1 MENPNPPTPHTSTW
15 LDDGDVIVHAGD
27 CTEVMATLD
36 EASIDV
42 VITDPPY
49 GLEFMGREWDSI
61 GRNVGPGG
69 KRRERERLIED
80 RADGKWQPGSTYGA
94 HAKNP
99 RCQHCH
105 RLRFDHTDRKC
116 ACAVPLFHARA
127 SEYGAAMQ
135 EWHIAWTS
143 AAMRV
148 LRPGGHLLA
157 FGGTRTFHRLTCGL
171 EDAGFEIRDVLTW
184 LYGSGFPK
192 SHNLDGEHAGR
203 GTALKPAWEPII
215 LARKPLAG
223 TVAHNVTEHGTGA
236 LNIDAAR
243 IGTEGARSNGGSGKH
258 GTVAFGDYGPTARED
273 YGVGRWP
280 ANVALDEDAAA
291 LLDTEVGDLGPAG
304 TAVRRN
310 RKPGTMTAWM
320 GTRAS
325 PTGDDVTY
333 GDSGGPSRFFYTGK
347 ASTADRN
354 NGHGPANTHPTVKPT
369 DLMRWL
375 VRLATPPGGI
385 ILDPFAGSGTTG
397 VAARAEGHRAVL
409 IERDPEYLQ
418 IIAGRLS
425 QQSLFATGG

>member
-1 MENPNPPTPHTSTW
+1 
-15 LDDGDVIVHAGD
+15 
-27 CTEVMATLD
+27 MATLD

-243 IGTEGARSNGGSGKH
+243 IHTDGRPHRENQGRDAVNCYGDGLAGSRAAGT
-258 GTVAFGDYGPTARED
+258 TDL
-273 YGVGRWP
+273 GRWP
-280 ANVALDEDAAA
+280 ANVALDADAAA
-291 LLDTEVGDLGPAG
+291 LLDDQVGELTSGANPTRRGSDKFR
-304 TAVRRN
+304 TA
-310 RKPGTMTAWM
+310 
-320 GTRAS
+320 
-325 PTGDDVTY
+325 Y
-333 GDSGGPSRFFYTGK
+333 GDFTGQAECVAQRGKDVGGPSRFFYTGK

>member
-1 MENPNPPTPHTSTW
+1 MNAPW
-15 LDDGDVIVHAGD
+15 LNDGDVTVHAGD

-280 ANVALDEDAAA
+280 ANVAMDEDAAA
-291 LLDTEVGDLGPAG
+291 LLDAQAT
-304 TAVRRN
+304 
-310 RKPGTMTAWM
+310 
-320 GTRAS
+320 
-325 PTGDDVTY
+325 
-333 GDSGGPSRFFYTGK
+333 GGPSRFFYTGK
-347 ASTADRN
+347 ASRKDR
-354 NGHGPANTHPTVKPT
+354 GEGNTHPTVKPSA
-369 DLMRWL
+369 LMRWL
-375 VRLATPPGGI
+375 VRLATPPGGV

-397 VAARAEGHRAVL
+397 VAAIAEGRRVIL